1 MLATENLLWFP
12 SASDH
17 RKLITP
23 LRLALVIYPG
33 LGANNKMQIL
43 LQDSQV
49 IGIDKGSLKR
59 ALRPEV

>member
-1 MLATENLLWFP
+1 MLAAENLLWFP

-17 RKLITP
+17 RKLIPP

-43 LQDSQV
+43 LQAV
-49 IGIDKGSLKR
+49 R
-59 ALRPEV
+59 